1 MLQDPTFWVAVA
13 FVIFVIAV
21 FKPIKGALI
30 GGLDAKIEEI
40 RREVEEAEKLREE
53 AQSLLANY
61 QRQQRQAMQDAENI
75 VARAKEEAGRH
86 RAEADEAMK
95 EMVRRQEEQAREKIA
110 QAEAAAIQEVK
121 SMAVDLAMAASE
133 KLLADKLV
141 GDEGSRL
148 IDKSIS
154 KSTETAISSRISR
167 LPVRAPLVAGL
178 FFCRLLR
185 VLSCAKSP

>member
-133 KLLADKLV
+133 KLLADRLV

-154 KSTETAISSRISR
+154 EIPQK
-167 LPVRAPLVAGL
+167 LQ
-178 FFCRLLR
+178 
-185 VLSCAKSP
+185 

>member
-86 RAEADEAMK
+86 RAEADEALK

-154 KSTETAISSRISR
+154 EIPQK
-167 LPVRAPLVAGL
+167 LQ
-178 FFCRLLR
+178 
-185 VLSCAKSP
+185 

>member
-1 MLQDPTFWVAVA
+1 MLQDPTLWVAVA

-121 SMAVDLAMAASE
+121 LMAVDLAMAASE

-154 KSTETAISSRISR
+154 EIPQK
-167 LPVRAPLVAGL
+167 LQ
-178 FFCRLLR
+178 
-185 VLSCAKSP
+185 

>member
-133 KLLADKLV
+133 KLLADKLM

-154 KSTETAISSRISR
+154 EIPQK
-167 LPVRAPLVAGL
+167 LQ
-178 FFCRLLR
+178 
-185 VLSCAKSP
+185 

>member
-75 VARAKEEAGRH
+75 VARAKEEAVRH

-121 SMAVDLAMAASE
+121 LMAVDLAMAASE

-154 KSTETAISSRISR
+154 EIPQK
-167 LPVRAPLVAGL
+167 LQ
-178 FFCRLLR
+178 
-185 VLSCAKSP
+185 

>member
-61 QRQQRQAMQDAENI
+61 QRQQRQAVQDAENI
-75 VARAKEEAGRH
+75 VARAKEDAGRH

-95 EMVRRQEEQAREKIA
+95 EMVRRPEEQAREKIA

-154 KSTETAISSRISR
+154 EIPQK
-167 LPVRAPLVAGL
+167 LQ
-178 FFCRLLR
+178 
-185 VLSCAKSP
+185 

>member
-154 KSTETAISSRISR
+154 EIPQR
-167 LPVRAPLVAGL
+167 LQ
-178 FFCRLLR
+178 
-185 VLSCAKSP
+185 